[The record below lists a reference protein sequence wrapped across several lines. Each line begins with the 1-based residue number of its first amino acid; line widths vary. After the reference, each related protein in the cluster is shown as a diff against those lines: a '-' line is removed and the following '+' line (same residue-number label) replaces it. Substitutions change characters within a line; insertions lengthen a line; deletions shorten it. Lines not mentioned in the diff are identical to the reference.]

1 MHALRI
7 NTTISMHTISQGC
20 SSAHSFYH
28 LAHAGAFANETFVI
42 SIEWD
47 RVPASAAGP
56 RYPGFTSICSSNSG
70 STCSELFE
78 AGYPAIDP
86 STGKLSIRLSKHK
99 HGTARL
105 LVALAGS
112 SSPAHKL
119 LVTVVPVNDAPF
131 FVPGAAWANGVN
143 VSQSLQKFQVRLP
156 DLITNISTGGWH
168 EGAQTLVFSWIFRLR
183 SDTSPSSGSNRS
195 ELATSLIAGV
205 SVECNGAAA
214 CRNGDSATLV
224 LTIAAD
230 QWGSGA
236 LEIRLRDS
244 GGVQHGG
251 VDSSV
256 VSLNVSVTALNAPPT
271 IRVATQLPCDLASSA
286 RECSYPNGSVGT
298 LTLTKGSSCFGEYDW
313 VAESFLLPGEHPGL
327 AVPFDVAVLRTC
339 SDPLNAE
346 SRLQSPGEQQSVAD
360 MFVLRKFAVVS
371 AGRPSENLDQQVTL
385 SVAIHDAAG
394 ILHSAN
400 VSNDGT
406 LSVRLAQAPAP
417 ILPPLHCWQEHPGRV
432 LGGYLPDY
440 GRCSQKET
448 QRPFSCLYACT
459 KSLLV
464 STSARV
470 FAWHT
475 SDSISSH
482 MDTCIQCRVH
492 TGAEQTLV

>member
-1 MHALRI
+1 
-7 NTTISMHTISQGC
+7 MHTISRGC
-20 SSAHSFYH
+20 SFAHSFYH

-168 EGAQTLVFSWIFRLR
+168 EGAQTLVFSWIFHLR
-183 SDTSPSSGSNRS
+183 SDTSPNSGSNRS
-195 ELATSLIAGV
+195 EFRTSLIAGA

-236 LEIRLRDS
+236 LEIRIRDS

-313 VAESFLLPGEHPGL
+313 VSESFLLPGEHPGL

-440 GRCSQKET
+440 GRCSQKKT

-459 KSLLV
+459 TSLLV

-475 SDSISSH
+475 RDSISSH
-482 MDTCIQCRVH
+482 MDTCIQCWVH